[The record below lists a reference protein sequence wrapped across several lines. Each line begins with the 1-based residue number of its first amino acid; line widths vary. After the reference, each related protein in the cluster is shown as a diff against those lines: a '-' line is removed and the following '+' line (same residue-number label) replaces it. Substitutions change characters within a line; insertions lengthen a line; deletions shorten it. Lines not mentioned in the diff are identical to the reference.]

1 MLTPSE
7 HGHRSSLGP
16 VFFGLMLLAAYAIA
30 YPGVFIGS
38 ETFFCRDYGSYS
50 YPVAEYAKHSVL
62 RGAIPLWNPYSLN
75 GIPFAAQWSPMV
87 FYPATLLYLLLP
99 TWYALPLFMFIHLV
113 LGGVGM
119 RQLLLS
125 LTRSDTAASLAGFSF
140 AFSGLPIS
148 LLCWPA
154 HCAAYGWAP
163 WVVLANLW
171 AMELK
176 CRKRLVIA
184 ALITTAQLL
193 TGSPEIIAATWALA
207 AAITIAKYGSNA
219 LKPLLVS
226 WIFSL
231 CLAAI
236 QLLPFLGLLLNSNR
250 LSESSLDWSVRPE
263 NLLNFIAPL
272 FHTVPTPYG
281 FAFPEAQKWLI
292 SYYVPAGLL
301 AMLFIAPKSIWTQR
315 VFIASILLL
324 GLGLLLSCS
333 PSLPF
338 IAKMMARTPVGI
350 VRYPIK
356 YLLLACM
363 ALHIAIGLGI
373 AEAERER
380 VSIRRL
386 LLIFAGGILV
396 LGFLM
401 LDGQDAASRNFQ
413 VRFLIGLAICGTLLK
428 TWGNSRPAL
437 TLALLALILV
447 DVNTHTRFYP
457 TMPRAEFLKER
468 FVAALHQAGAEKP
481 ELGKS
486 RLQRMEV
493 ARIQTPPEADHL
505 ARMTLMS
512 RNRNLLEEV
521 PSAGGFYSMYLRDQ
535 AKLSDKLYSFEN
547 CTNNSASNY
556 FDFIGVSVEQGENG
570 GLRGRKGAMPI
581 LTAGQAP
588 VFVATNEI
596 EAALAADLRTHV
608 VLPESASGVFQD
620 PGATVV
626 SSSVAPQRIEAEVL
640 TQTNTVLVVA
650 QAYYPAWKA
659 FVNGRPAALLRA
671 NGAFQA
677 VPLVPGKNIVLL
689 LYQDEKFQ
697 AGTLISA
704 VSACLA
710 LSLLIWPRKPAK
722 HQSSNE

>member
-7 HGHRSSLGP
+7 HGHRSGLRP

-62 RGAIPLWNPYSLN
+62 RGAIPLWNPYSMN

-207 AAITIAKYGSNA
+207 AAITIAKHGSNA
-219 LKPLLVS
+219 LKPLLLS

-272 FHTVPTPYG
+272 FHTAPTPYG

-363 ALHIAIGLGI
+363 ALHIAIGFGI
-373 AEAERER
+373 AAAERER
-380 VSIRRL
+380 VSMRRL
-386 LLIFAGGILV
+386 LPIFAGGILV

-437 TLALLALILV
+437 TLALMALILV
-447 DVNTHTRFYP
+447 DVDTHTRFYP

-468 FVAALHQAGAEKP
+468 LVAALHQAGAEKP

-547 CTNNSASNY
+547 CTNSSASNY
-556 FDFIGVSVEQGENG
+556 FDFIGVSVEQGEDG
-570 GLRGRKGAMPI
+570 GLLGRKGAMPI
-581 LTAGQAP
+581 LTAGQVP

-596 EAALAADLRTHV
+596 EAVLAADLRTHV

-640 TQTNTVLVVA
+640 TQTNTVLVIA

-659 FVNGRPAALLRA
+659 FVNGRPADLLRA

-689 LYQDEKFQ
+689 LYQDEKFH

-704 VSACLA
+704 ASACLA
-710 LSLLIWPRKPAK
+710 ISLLIWPRKAAK

>member
-16 VFFGLMLLAAYAIA
+16 VFFGLLLLAAYAFA

-113 LGGVGM
+113 MGGVGM
-119 RQLLLS
+119 RQLLMS

-154 HCAAYGWAP
+154 HCAAYGWVP

-207 AAITIAKYGSNA
+207 AAITAAKHGSNA
-219 LKPLLVS
+219 LKPLLLS

-263 NLLNFIAPL
+263 SLLNFIAPL
-272 FHTVPTPYG
+272 FHTAPTPYG

-301 AMLFIAPKSIWTQR
+301 AMLFIAPKSIWSQR

-338 IAKMMARTPVGI
+338 IAKTMARTPVGI
-350 VRYPIK
+350 VRYPVK

-373 AEAERER
+373 AAAERER

-386 LLIFAGGILV
+386 LPIFAGGILV

-437 TLALLALILV
+437 TLALLVLILV
-447 DVNTHTRFYP
+447 DVDTHTRFYP

-468 FVAALHQAGAEKP
+468 FDAALHQASAEKP

-493 ARIQTPPEADHL
+493 TRIQTPPEADHL

-547 CTNNSASNY
+547 CTNSSASNY

-596 EAALAADLRTHV
+596 EAVLAADLRTHV

-650 QAYYPAWKA
+650 QAYYPAWKI

-689 LYQDEKFQ
+689 LYQDEKFH

-704 VSACLA
+704 ASACLA
-710 LSLLIWPRKPAK
+710 ISLLIWPRKPVK

>member
-1 MLTPSE
+1 
-7 HGHRSSLGP
+7 
-16 VFFGLMLLAAYAIA
+16 
-30 YPGVFIGS
+30 
-38 ETFFCRDYGSYS
+38 
-50 YPVAEYAKHSVL
+50 VAEYAKHSVL

-140 AFSGLPIS
+140 AFSGLPMS

-207 AAITIAKYGSNA
+207 AAITIAKHGSNA
-219 LKPLLVS
+219 LKPLLLS

-338 IAKMMARTPVGI
+338 IAKTMARTPVGI

-373 AEAERER
+373 AAAERER

-386 LLIFAGGILV
+386 LPIFAGGILV

-413 VRFLIGLAICGTLLK
+413 MRFLIGLAICGTLLK

-437 TLALLALILV
+437 TLALMALILV
-447 DVNTHTRFYP
+447 DVDTHTRFYP

-468 FVAALHQAGAEKP
+468 LVAALHQAGAEKP

-505 ARMTLMS
+505 ARMTLLS

-547 CTNNSASNY
+547 CTNSSASNY

-570 GLRGRKGAMPI
+570 GLLGRKGAMPI
-581 LTAGQAP
+581 LTAGQVP

-596 EAALAADLRTHV
+596 EAVLAADLRTHV
-608 VLPESASGVFQD
+608 VLPASASGVFQD

-659 FVNGRPAALLRA
+659 FVNGRPATLLRA

-710 LSLLIWPRKPAK
+710 LSLLIWPRKPVK

>member
-1 MLTPSE
+1 
-7 HGHRSSLGP
+7 
-16 VFFGLMLLAAYAIA
+16 
-30 YPGVFIGS
+30 
-38 ETFFCRDYGSYS
+38 
-50 YPVAEYAKHSVL
+50 
-62 RGAIPLWNPYSLN
+62 
-75 GIPFAAQWSPMV
+75 
-87 FYPATLLYLLLP
+87 
-99 TWYALPLFMFIHLV
+99 
-113 LGGVGM
+113 
-119 RQLLLS
+119 
-125 LTRSDTAASLAGFSF
+125 
-140 AFSGLPIS
+140 
-148 LLCWPA
+148 
-154 HCAAYGWAP
+154 
-163 WVVLANLW
+163 
-171 AMELK
+171 MELK

-207 AAITIAKYGSNA
+207 AAITIAKHGSNA
-219 LKPLLVS
+219 LKPLLLS

-250 LSESSLDWSVRPE
+250 LSESSFDWSVRPE

-272 FHTVPTPYG
+272 FHTAPTPYG

-373 AEAERER
+373 AAAERER

-386 LLIFAGGILV
+386 LPIFAGGILV

-437 TLALLALILV
+437 TLALLVLILV
-447 DVNTHTRFYP
+447 DVDTHTRFYP

-505 ARMTLMS
+505 ARMTLLS

-547 CTNNSASNY
+547 CTNSSASNY
-556 FDFIGVSVEQGENG
+556 FDFIGVSVEQGEDG

-581 LTAGQAP
+581 LTAGQVP

-596 EAALAADLRTHV
+596 EAVLAADLRTHV

-640 TQTNTVLVVA
+640 TQTNTVLVIA

-659 FVNGRPAALLRA
+659 FVNGRPADLLRA

-689 LYQDEKFQ
+689 LYQDEKFH

-704 VSACLA
+704 ASACLA
-710 LSLLIWPRKPAK
+710 LSLLIWPRKPVK